1 VKGRKSETGPPERS
15 ESYLALVPSRGI
27 SLRSGG
33 PVSLFRPFYSFLLM
47 PTILLVEDDPNLGQ
61 LVQEYLTMKG
71 YSTDRATD
79 GNLGLQRFMS
89 QSYDLCIFDVMMP
102 KKDGFTLAKEVRMGN
117 REVPIIFLT
126 AKSMQEDTIQ
136 GFKVGA
142 DDYITKPFSMEELL
156 LRIQAILR
164 RSQRGTNA
172 AEPNNYQIG
181 SFSFDYPHQL
191 LTHTADGQE
200 SQPQKLTSKESELL
214 KLLAQ
219 NLNQPVSRSF
229 ALKMVW
235 GDDSYFNAR
244 SMDVY
249 VTKLRKYLKED
260 PSVQL
265 VNVHG
270 EGFKLI
276 V

>member
-1 VKGRKSETGPPERS
+1 
-15 ESYLALVPSRGI
+15 
-27 SLRSGG
+27 
-33 PVSLFRPFYSFLLM
+33 M

-61 LVQEYLTMKG
+61 LVQEFLTMKG
-71 YSTDRATD
+71 YETDRATD
-79 GNLGLQRFMS
+79 GNRGLELFMNGD
-89 QSYDLCIFDVMMP
+89 YDLCLFDVMMP

-117 REVPIIFLT
+117 RDVPIIFLT

-136 GFKVGA
+136 GFKAGA

-164 RSQRGTNA
+164 RYQRVTDVV
-172 AEPNNYQIG
+172 ESTTYQIG
-181 SFSFDYPHQL
+181 TLSFDYPHQL
-191 LTHTADGQE
+191 LTRTADNGIE
-200 SQPQKLTSKESELL
+200 AQPQKLTSKESQLL

-249 VTKLRKYLKED
+249 ITKLRKYLKED

>member
-1 VKGRKSETGPPERS
+1 
-15 ESYLALVPSRGI
+15 
-27 SLRSGG
+27 
-33 PVSLFRPFYSFLLM
+33 M

-71 YSTDRATD
+71 YDTDRATD
-79 GNLGLQRFMS
+79 GNQGLQQFMAKP
-89 QSYDLCIFDVMMP
+89 YDLCIFDVMMP
-102 KKDGFTLAKEVRMGN
+102 RKDGFTLAKEVRMSE
-117 REVPIIFLT
+117 RDVPIIFLT

-142 DDYITKPFSMEELL
+142 DDYVTKPFSMEELL

-164 RSQRGTNA
+164 RYQRSA
-172 AEPNNYQIG
+172 DVAEPTVYQIG

-191 LTHTADGQE
+191 LIQNGA
-200 SQPQKLTSKESELL
+200 SQKLTSKESELL

-260 PSVQL
+260 AAVQL